1 MKILKSWL
9 NDWIDLEAISTDDI
23 SEALESLGFEIE
35 SRTDKTPNYKNI
47 TVGKVLEI
55 YEHPNADKVRVTK
68 VDVGSKTYEIVCG
81 AWNFDVGAV
90 VPVALPKSEI
100 KDGFKIDKRDIRGVE
115 SNGMICSASELDLW
129 DDHAGILKLSDE
141 TKLGSDFSKIYN
153 STDTLWEIGVTPN
166 RGDCMSHLG
175 IARELS
181 NYFNLTLKENSQ
193 SLKSNIESV
202 IKVNSGKIKACNSYQ
217 SIEIEN
223 FTLSDSNLNI
233 RYRLSS
239 IGVRVINNVV
249 DYTNYVLHDIG
260 QPLHAFDR
268 DKLFGT
274 ISVRF
279 AKDNE
284 NLRTL
289 DEQERK
295 LTSEDLII
303 TDNDKPIALA
313 GVMGGYDTEVT
324 DTTTNLLIESAYF
337 DKVSIM
343 KTSRRLNLISDAS
356 IRFERGIDFNL
367 QKQGLQRFVNLF
379 ENDQEINYSSI
390 IDSSKNG
397 ISYDSISFDKNEI
410 EQILGVK
417 LDDNFIRNTLIK
429 LQIESEVSD
438 KKIKFESPSWRYDL
452 ERPIDLIEELAKHYG
467 FNNFE
472 STLPIGNNLN
482 STGDYWDKRIY
493 LSEKLSSTN
502 FYEIQTLS
510 FTDSLSN
517 ELFTPEKKSVSVIN
531 PIDQTQENLRTNLL
545 TSLINTYKF
554 NLESNGKSHRYYE
567 INNVYDDSKH
577 KKFKMIPNQEYSL
590 GLLIPENETVEDRK
604 GKTKTNTI
612 NTLANV
618 IKSLFPSSELEH
630 LTRPG
635 FHKNYS
641 YLIKLDNKILGFM
654 GKLSYK
660 IQSELE
666 LHDSL
671 YIAQINTE
679 NFNFDQL
686 KAFTYKPLSAYPFIK
701 FDLSFSVPNDFQ
713 ASDLI
718 NCIESILSDNENN
731 ISIFDNFTNEKTRNL
746 GIRIVTRSYEKT
758 YTETES
764 TEILEMIVKEA
775 ESKFK
780 IKLNKK
786 DENAT

>member
-193 SLKSNIESV
+193 ALKSNIESV

-279 AKDNE
+279 AKDKE
-284 NLRTL
+284 NLKTL

-367 QKQGLQRFVNLF
+367 QKHGLQRFVNLF

-410 EQILGVK
+410 EQILGVE
-417 LDDNFIRNTLIK
+417 LDDNFIKNTLIK

-438 KKIKFESPSWRYDL
+438 KKIKFKSPSWRYDL

-482 STGDYWDKRIY
+482 SMGDYWDKRLY

-604 GKTKTNTI
+604 GKTKTNNI

-618 IKSLFPSSELEH
+618 IKNLFPSSELEH

>member
-279 AKDNE
+279 AKDKE
-284 NLRTL
+284 NLKTL

-303 TDNDKPIALA
+303 TDNDKPIAIA

-545 TSLINTYKF
+545 TSLINIYKF

-604 GKTKTNTI
+604 GKTKTNNI
-612 NTLANV
+612 NSLANV
-618 IKSLFPSSELEH
+618 IKNLFPSSELEH

>member
-284 NLRTL
+284 NLKTL
-289 DEQERK
+289 DEQVRK

-313 GVMGGYDTEVT
+313 GVMGGYDSEVT

-493 LSEKLSSTN
+493 LSKKLSSTN

-517 ELFTPEKKSVSVIN
+517 ELFTPEKKSVRVIN

-590 GLLIPENETVEDRK
+590 GLLIPENETVEDLK
-604 GKTKTNTI
+604 GKTKTNNI

-618 IKSLFPSSELEH
+618 IKNLFPSSELEH

-686 KAFTYKPLSAYPFIK
+686 KAFAYKPLSAYPFIK

>member
-9 NDWIDLEAISTDDI
+9 NDWIDIETISTDDI

-279 AKDNE
+279 AKDKE
-284 NLRTL
+284 NLKTL

-410 EQILGVK
+410 EQILGVE

-438 KKIKFESPSWRYDL
+438 KKIKFKSPSWRYDL

-604 GKTKTNTI
+604 GKTKTNNI

-618 IKSLFPSSELEH
+618 IKNLFPSSELEH

>member
-9 NDWIDLEAISTDDI
+9 NDWIDLETISTDDI

-141 TKLGSDFSKIYN
+141 TKLGSDFSKIYK

-193 SLKSNIESV
+193 ALKSNIESV

-284 NLRTL
+284 NLKTL

-410 EQILGVK
+410 EQILGVE
-417 LDDNFIRNTLIK
+417 LDDNFIKNTLIK
-429 LQIESEVSD
+429 LQIESEISD
-438 KKIKFESPSWRYDL
+438 KKIKFKSPSWRYDL

-554 NLESNGKSHRYYE
+554 NFESNGKTHRYYE

-604 GKTKTNTI
+604 GKTKTNNI

-618 IKSLFPSSELEH
+618 IKNLFPSSELEH

-686 KAFTYKPLSAYPFIK
+686 KAFAYKPLSAYPFIK

-718 NCIESILSDNENN
+718 NCIESILDDNENN

>member
-9 NDWIDLEAISTDDI
+9 NDWIDIETISTDDI

-35 SRTDKTPNYKNI
+35 SKTDKSPNYKNI

-141 TKLGSDFSKIYN
+141 TKLGSDFSKIYK

-284 NLRTL
+284 DLKTL

-410 EQILGVK
+410 EQILGVE

-438 KKIKFESPSWRYDL
+438 KKIKFQSPSWRYDL

-467 FNNFE
+467 FNNFK

-482 STGDYWDKRIY
+482 STGNYWDKRLY

-590 GLLIPENETVEDRK
+590 GLLIPEIETVEDRK
-604 GKTKTNTI
+604 GKTKTNNI

-618 IKSLFPSSELEH
+618 IKNLFPASELEH
-630 LTRPG
+630 LNRPG

-679 NFNFDQL
+679 YFNFDQL

-718 NCIESILSDNENN
+718 NYIESILSDNENN

-758 YTETES
+758 YTEKES

>member
-9 NDWIDLEAISTDDI
+9 NDWIDIETISTDDI

-68 VDVGSKTYEIVCG
+68 VDVGSKIYEIVCG
-81 AWNFDVGAV
+81 AWNFEVGAV

-193 SLKSNIESV
+193 ALKSNIESV

-279 AKDNE
+279 AKDKE
-284 NLRTL
+284 NLKTL

-410 EQILGVK
+410 EQILGVD

-438 KKIKFESPSWRYDL
+438 KKIKFKSPSWRYDL

-467 FNNFE
+467 FNNFK

-482 STGDYWDKRIY
+482 STGDYWDKRLY

-517 ELFTPEKKSVSVIN
+517 ELFSPEKKSVSVIN

-554 NLESNGKSHRYYE
+554 NLESNGKSHKYYE
-567 INNVYDDSKH
+567 INNIYDDSKH

-590 GLLIPENETVEDRK
+590 GLLIPENETVEDRE
-604 GKTKTNTI
+604 GKTKTNNI

-686 KAFTYKPLSAYPFIK
+686 KDFTYKPLSAYPFIK

>member
-9 NDWIDLEAISTDDI
+9 NDWIDIETISTDDI

-193 SLKSNIESV
+193 VLKSNIESV
-202 IKVNSGKIKACNSYQ
+202 IKVNSGKIKGCNSYQ

-284 NLRTL
+284 NLKTL

-604 GKTKTNTI
+604 GKTKTNNI

-618 IKSLFPSSELEH
+618 IKNLFPSSELEH

-701 FDLSFSVPNDFQ
+701 FDLSFSVPNNFQ

>member
-284 NLRTL
+284 KLKTL

-604 GKTKTNTI
+604 GKTKTNNI

-618 IKSLFPSSELEH
+618 IKNLFPFSELEH

-701 FDLSFSVPNDFQ
+701 FDLSFSVPNAFQ

>member
-35 SRTDKTPNYKNI
+35 SRIDKTPNYKNI

-193 SLKSNIESV
+193 ALKSNIESV

-284 NLRTL
+284 KLKTL
-289 DEQERK
+289 DEQERM

-303 TDNDKPIALA
+303 TDNDNPIALA

-397 ISYDSISFDKNEI
+397 ISYDSISFDKNAI
-410 EQILGVK
+410 EQILGVE

-438 KKIKFESPSWRYDL
+438 KKIKFKSPSWRYDL

-472 STLPIGNNLN
+472 STLPVGNNLN
-482 STGDYWDKRIY
+482 STGDYWDKRLY

-554 NLESNGKSHRYYE
+554 NLESNGKTHRYYE

-604 GKTKTNTI
+604 GKTKTNNI
-612 NTLANV
+612 NTLANI
-618 IKSLFPSSELEH
+618 IKNLFPSSELEH

-718 NCIESILSDNENN
+718 NCIESILSGNENN

>member
-9 NDWIDLEAISTDDI
+9 NDWIDIETISTDDI

-193 SLKSNIESV
+193 TLKSNIENV

-284 NLRTL
+284 NLKTL
-289 DEQERK
+289 DEQVRK

-410 EQILGVK
+410 EKILGVE
-417 LDDNFIRNTLIK
+417 LDDNFIKNTLIK
-429 LQIESEVSD
+429 LQIESEISD
-438 KKIKFESPSWRYDL
+438 KKIKFKSPSWRYDL

-482 STGDYWDKRIY
+482 STGDYWDKRLY

-554 NLESNGKSHRYYE
+554 NLESNGKTHRYYE

-604 GKTKTNTI
+604 GKTKTNNI

-618 IKSLFPSSELEH
+618 IKNLFPSSELEH

-686 KAFTYKPLSAYPFIK
+686 KAFAYKPLSAYPFIK

>member
-35 SRTDKTPNYKNI
+35 SRIDKTPNYKNI

-193 SLKSNIESV
+193 ALKSNIESV

-279 AKDNE
+279 AKDKE
-284 NLRTL
+284 NLKTL

-410 EQILGVK
+410 EQILGVD

-493 LSEKLSSTN
+493 LSKKLSSTN

-531 PIDQTQENLRTNLL
+531 PIDQTQEYLRTNLL
-545 TSLINTYKF
+545 TSLIKTFKF
-554 NLESNGKSHRYYE
+554 NYESNGKSHRYYE

-604 GKTKTNTI
+604 GKTKTNNI
-612 NTLANV
+612 NTLANI
-618 IKSLFPSSELEH
+618 IKNLFPSSELEH

-679 NFNFDQL
+679 YFNFDQL

>member
-9 NDWIDLEAISTDDI
+9 NDWIDIETISTDDI

-68 VDVGSKTYEIVCG
+68 VDVGSKIYEIVCG
-81 AWNFDVGAV
+81 AWNFEVGAV

-141 TKLGSDFSKIYN
+141 IKLGSDFSKIYN

-193 SLKSNIESV
+193 ALKSNIESV

-279 AKDNE
+279 AKDKE
-284 NLRTL
+284 NLKTL

-410 EQILGVK
+410 EQILGVE

-429 LQIESEVSD
+429 LQIESEVSE

-604 GKTKTNTI
+604 RKTKTNNI
-612 NTLANV
+612 NTLANA
-618 IKSLFPSSELEH
+618 IKNLFPSSELEH

-686 KAFTYKPLSAYPFIK
+686 KVLTYKPLSAYPFIK
-701 FDLSFSVPNDFQ
+701 FDLSFSVPNDFR

-718 NCIESILSDNENN
+718 NCIESILSGNENN

>member
-279 AKDNE
+279 AKDKE
-284 NLRTL
+284 NLKTL

-410 EQILGVK
+410 EQILGVE

-429 LQIESEVSD
+429 LQIESDVSD
-438 KKIKFESPSWRYDL
+438 DKIMFKSPSWRYDL

-510 FTDSLSN
+510 LTDSLSN
-517 ELFTPEKKSVSVIN
+517 ELFKPEKKSVSVIN

-604 GKTKTNTI
+604 GKTKTNNI

-618 IKSLFPSSELEH
+618 IKNLFPSSELEH

-701 FDLSFSVPNDFQ
+701 FDLSFYVPNDFQ

-718 NCIESILSDNENN
+718 N
-731 ISIFDNFTNEKTRNL
+731 
-746 GIRIVTRSYEKT
+746 
-758 YTETES
+758 
-764 TEILEMIVKEA
+764 
-775 ESKFK
+775 
-780 IKLNKK
+780 
-786 DENAT
+786 

>member
-1 MKILKSWL
+1 MRILKSWL
-9 NDWIDLEAISTDDI
+9 NDWIDIQTISTDDI

-193 SLKSNIESV
+193 ALKSNIESV

-284 NLRTL
+284 KLKTL

-410 EQILGVK
+410 EQILGVE

-438 KKIKFESPSWRYDL
+438 KKIKFKSPSWRYDL

-467 FNNFE
+467 FNNFK

-482 STGDYWDKRIY
+482 STGDYWDKRLY

-604 GKTKTNTI
+604 GKTKTNNI

-618 IKSLFPSSELEH
+618 IKNLFSSSELEH

>member
-193 SLKSNIESV
+193 ALKSNIESV

-279 AKDNE
+279 AKDKE
-284 NLRTL
+284 NLKTL

-367 QKQGLQRFVNLF
+367 QTQGLQRFVNLF

-410 EQILGVK
+410 EQILGVE

-438 KKIKFESPSWRYDL
+438 KKIKFKSPSWRYDL

-482 STGDYWDKRIY
+482 STGDYWDKRLY

-604 GKTKTNTI
+604 GKTKTNNI
-612 NTLANV
+612 NTLANA
-618 IKSLFPSSELEH
+618 IKNLFPSSELEH

>member
-193 SLKSNIESV
+193 TLKSNIENV

-284 NLRTL
+284 NLKTL
-289 DEQERK
+289 DEQVRK

-410 EQILGVK
+410 EQILGVE
-417 LDDNFIRNTLIK
+417 LDDNFIKNTLIK
-429 LQIESEVSD
+429 LQIESEISD
-438 KKIKFESPSWRYDL
+438 KKIKFKSPSWRYDL

-554 NLESNGKSHRYYE
+554 NFESNGKTHRYYE

-604 GKTKTNTI
+604 GKTKTNNI

-618 IKSLFPSSELEH
+618 IKNLFPSSELEH

>member
-9 NDWIDLEAISTDDI
+9 NDWIDIETISTDDI

-193 SLKSNIESV
+193 TLKSNIENV

-284 NLRTL
+284 NLKTL
-289 DEQERK
+289 DEQVRK

-410 EQILGVK
+410 EQILGVE
-417 LDDNFIRNTLIK
+417 LDDNFIKNTLIK
-429 LQIESEVSD
+429 LQIESEISD
-438 KKIKFESPSWRYDL
+438 KKIKFKSPSWRYDL

-554 NLESNGKSHRYYE
+554 NFESNGKSHRYYE
-567 INNVYDDSKH
+567 INNIYDDSKH
-577 KKFKMIPNQEYSL
+577 KKFKIIPNQEYSL
-590 GLLIPENETVEDRK
+590 GLLMPENETVEDRK
-604 GKTKTNTI
+604 GKTKSNNI
-612 NTLANV
+612 NTLANA
-618 IKSLFPSSELEH
+618 IKNLFPSSELEH

-718 NCIESILSDNENN
+718 NCIESILDENENN

-758 YTETES
+758 FTETES

>member
-9 NDWIDLEAISTDDI
+9 NDWIDIETISTDDI

-193 SLKSNIESV
+193 TLKSNIENV

-284 NLRTL
+284 NLKTL
-289 DEQERK
+289 DEQVRK

-410 EQILGVK
+410 EQILGVE
-417 LDDNFIRNTLIK
+417 LDDNFIKNTLIK
-429 LQIESEVSD
+429 LQIESDISD
-438 KKIKFESPSWRYDL
+438 KKIKFKSPSWRYDW

-554 NLESNGKSHRYYE
+554 NFESNGKSHRYYE

-590 GLLIPENETVEDRK
+590 GLLIPENETVEDRIR
-604 GKTKTNTI
+604 KTKTNNI

-618 IKSLFPSSELEH
+618 IKNLFPSSELEH

-686 KAFTYKPLSAYPFIK
+686 KAFAYKPLSAYPFIK

-718 NCIESILSDNENN
+718 NCIESTLSDNENN

-758 YTETES
+758 FTETES

>member
-9 NDWIDLEAISTDDI
+9 NDWIDIETISTDDI

-279 AKDNE
+279 AKDKE
-284 NLRTL
+284 NLKTL

-604 GKTKTNTI
+604 GKTKTNNI

-618 IKSLFPSSELEH
+618 IKNLFPSSELEH

-641 YLIKLDNKILGFM
+641 YLIKLDNKILGFL
-654 GKLSYK
+654 GKLSYR

-666 LHDSL
+666 LHESL

-718 NCIESILSDNENN
+718 NCFESILSDNENN